1 MIRIKV
7 SKKMIITGAVVV
19 ILNESKKVLIL
30 KRPDFAHWAPL
41 LWGLPGGKIEEG
53 ETPLDAAARET
64 KEETNLDVE
73 DLKVLKLD
81 IDIPIVAYYTS
92 TYDGEVRLDFEHD
105 DWVWASRDEIGEYD
119 LAPDVLGMYDWVLKN
134 G

>member
-7 SKKMIITGAVVV
+7 SKKMTIAGAVVV
-19 ILNESKKVLIL
+19 ILDENKKVLIL

-41 LWGLPGGKIEEG
+41 LWGLPGGKMEEG
-53 ETPLDAAARET
+53 EAPLDTAIRET

-81 IDIPIVAYYTS
+81 VDIPVAAYYTS
-92 TYDGEVRLDFEHD
+92 TYEGEVRLDFEHD
-105 DWVWASRDEIGEYD
+105 DWTWASRVEIEEHD
-119 LAPDVLGMYDWVLKN
+119 LAPDVLKMYDWVLKN